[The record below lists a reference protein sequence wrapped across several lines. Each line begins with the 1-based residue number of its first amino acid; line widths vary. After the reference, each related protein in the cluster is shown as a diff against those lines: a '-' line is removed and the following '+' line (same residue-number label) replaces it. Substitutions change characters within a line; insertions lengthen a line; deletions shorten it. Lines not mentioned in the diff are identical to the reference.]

1 MAVQQW
7 NEDTLVVK
15 LTDDPVMSEE
25 MAEVT
30 MRLDEADRDVVL
42 DFSDLAL
49 LTSSGIAKLL
59 RLRKRM
65 IVAGRKLLLCSLQDR
80 VWSVFLVT
88 GLDSIFVFA
97 EDVSEALT
105 RIQRD
110 KADYKP

>member
-15 LTDDPVMSEE
+15 LTDDPVLSEE
-25 MAEVT
+25 MAEVNV
-30 MRLDEADRDVVL
+30 RLDETDRDVVL

-49 LTSSGIAKLL
+49 LTSSGISKLL

-65 IVAGRKLLLCSLQDR
+65 IEAGRKLLLCSLQDR
-80 VWSVFLVT
+80 VWGVFLAT
-88 GLDSIFVFA
+88 GLDAIFVFA

-110 KADYKP
+110 KVDKQR

>member
-15 LTDDPVMSEE
+15 LTDDPVLSEE
-25 MAEVT
+25 MAEVNV
-30 MRLDEADRDVVL
+30 RLDETDRDVVL

-49 LTSSGIAKLL
+49 LTSSGISKLL

-80 VWSVFLVT
+80 VWSMLLVT
-88 GLDSIFVFA
+88 GLDTIFVFA

-105 RIQRD
+105 RIQREKVDD
-110 KADYKP
+110 KP

>member
-15 LTDDPVMSEE
+15 LTDDPVLSEE

-30 MRLDEADRDVVL
+30 MRLDETDRDVVL

-80 VWSVFLVT
+80 VWSVLLVT

-105 RIQRD
+105 RIQKD